1 MSSKDTQFKPGER
14 RSIAT
19 EFKPGQHWR
28 KPQAFRDAAW
38 LTREYVELQRSTGDI
53 AKQFG
58 VGDSA
63 IQFWLKKHGITRRN
77 VAQARAIKHWGVSGP
92 LNPMFGKRGAE
103 APSWRGGHTPER
115 QAFHGSAEW
124 KEASLAVWR
133 RDNGTC
139 QRCEAVANH
148 RPELKFDVHHIVGF
162 EVTALRA
169 AIDNLVLLCRPCHRW
184 VHSKANV
191 GMNWIGIDLD
201 LRNEAL
207 QRERIGT
214 QAAFTLEAA

>member
-63 IQFWLKKHGITRRN
+63 IKRVRRDPQPASRL
-77 VAQARAIKHWGVSGP
+77 VLRTKADAVKTARIQGTGVS
-92 LNPMFGKRGAE
+92 A
-103 APSWRGGHTPER
+103 
-115 QAFHGSAEW
+115 
-124 KEASLAVWR
+124 
-133 RDNGTC
+133 
-139 QRCEAVANH
+139 
-148 RPELKFDVHHIVGF
+148 
-162 EVTALRA
+162 
-169 AIDNLVLLCRPCHRW
+169 
-184 VHSKANV
+184 
-191 GMNWIGIDLD
+191 
-201 LRNEAL
+201 
-207 QRERIGT
+207 
-214 QAAFTLEAA
+214 